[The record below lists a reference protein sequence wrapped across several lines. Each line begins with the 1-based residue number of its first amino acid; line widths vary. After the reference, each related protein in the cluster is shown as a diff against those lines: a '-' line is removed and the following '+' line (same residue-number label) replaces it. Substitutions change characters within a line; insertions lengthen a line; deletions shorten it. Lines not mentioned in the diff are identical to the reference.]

1 MAQRQF
7 RSDDTSKWFYG
18 FGNGHDGSTYVT
30 PAYAGCSGT
39 ISTKAVTIDTAS
51 TFADG
56 DLVLIHQSRGT
67 SAGVW
72 ELNKIASGGGT
83 TSLTMEHD
91 LMNTYTDSGASQA
104 QVIELKEYNNLTVSS
119 TITAPLWDG
128 NKGGIIAFLDKGTAT
143 ISGSLVAT
151 GRGFDG
157 YPGDTDPGRQGE
169 GTPSIGGTRTT
180 AANGSGAGGGAVG
193 GSNRCAGGGGGG
205 HATSGGTGGTGG
217 TGSAGG
223 VGGGV
228 VGNAALTLMDMGGAG
243 GSGGGDI
250 GAGGSAGNGGGIIVI
265 IAKQIV
271 VTGTIYSRGN
281 NGGATSGTYEG
292 CGGAGAGGSVLLKA
306 EIATLGTTKIVA
318 TGGTGG
324 TYSGAPSG
332 GSGGTGRIHLDYS
345 GSYTGTTSPTI
356 DATLDS
362 TIVPPSVG
370 GAAFLA
376 FFM

>member
-1 MAQRQF
+1 MSRQW
-7 RSDDTSKWFYG
+7 RSDDTSPWTHG
-18 FGNGHDGSTYVT
+18 FGDGHDGSTYAT

-104 QVIELKEYNNLTVSS
+104 QIMELKEYEDLTIS
-119 TITAPLWDG
+119 TTVNPPAAWNQ
-128 NKGGIIAFLDKGTAT
+128 NKGGIVAFLDKGTTT
-143 ISGSLVAT
+143 ISGSINVSAY
-151 GRGFDG
+151 G
-157 YPGDTDPGRQGE
+157 YIGGYSRNNVFGGAADQGE
-169 GTPSIGGTRTT
+169 GTAGAGTLNNP
-180 AANGSGAGGGAVG
+180 ANG
-193 GSNRCAGGGGGG
+193 NGGGGGRNYSANKG
-205 HATSGGTGGTGG
+205 YGGGGGNGTAGANGGAYQGTGGTGG
-217 TGSAGG
+217 VTA
-223 VGGGV
+223 
-228 VGNAALTLMDMGGAG
+228 GNAALTTMVFGGAG
-243 GSGGGDI
+243 GGGITDNTSTPVVDGGDGGGIVLIIAQNIVITGTINLNGGTHATSGDAKP
-250 GAGGSAGNGGGIIVI
+250 GAAAGGS
-265 IAKQIV
+265 
-271 VTGTIYSRGN
+271 
-281 NGGATSGTYEG
+281 
-292 CGGAGAGGSVLLKA
+292 CLLKCVT
-306 EIATLGTTKIVA
+306 ATLGTTKITA
-318 TGGTGG
+318 TGGVASGG
-324 TYSGAPSG
+324 G
-332 GSGGTGRIHLDYS
+332 GSGGVGRIHIDYS
-345 GSYTGTTSPTI
+345 TSYTGTTSPTI